1 MRSVTLDGRLN
12 SVGKFVRQGAEFADI
27 GTDHAYLPIYLL
39 KSDRIKSAVA
49 SDINEGPL
57 KSAKANAEEMGVSD
71 RMRFVL
77 TDGARGLEG
86 FGLSDVAIAG
96 MGGELIADIIEA
108 SPFLRDEKIRLILQ
122 PMSKQ
127 GHLRRYL
134 AERGF
139 DIISEDYSSSGGKF
153 YVTLCAEYSGTTR
166 KIDEYEA
173 EFGKREFL
181 LKLTSDARGYLEK
194 KKKSFSRAANGKS
207 ASEKNPIEADLC
219 AYIDAILKIGDWYD
233 G

>member
-39 KSDRIKSAVA
+39 KCGRISSAVA

-57 KSAKANAEEMGVSD
+57 ASARANAEEMGVSEKI
-71 RMRFVL
+71 RFVL
-77 TDGARGLEG
+77 TDGARGLEDMG
-86 FGLSDVAIAG
+86 ITDVAIAG
-96 MGGELIADIIEA
+96 MGGELIADIIEN

-134 AERGF
+134 SERGF
-139 DIISEDYSSSGGKF
+139 DIVAEDYSSSAGKF
-153 YVTLCAEYSGTTR
+153 YVLRDTGQVLFQLSYGEQCG
-166 KIDEYEA
+166 
-173 EFGKREFL
+173 
-181 LKLTSDARGYLEK
+181 
-194 KKKSFSRAANGKS
+194 
-207 ASEKNPIEADLC
+207 
-219 AYIDAILKIGDWYD
+219 
-233 G
+233 

>member
-1 MRSVTLDGRLN
+1 MRNVTLDGRLN

-39 KSDRIKSAVA
+39 KTGRISSAVA

-57 KSAKANAEEMGVSD
+57 CSARENAKEMGLFD
-71 RMRFVL
+71 KIRFIL
-77 TDGARGLEG
+77 TDGARGLEK
-86 FGLSDVAIAG
+86 FGLTDIAIAG
-96 MGGELIADIIEA
+96 MGGELITDIIEG

-127 GHLRRYL
+127 AHLRRYL

-139 DIISEDYSSSGGKF
+139 EIIIEDYSSSASKF
-153 YVTLCAEYSGTTR
+153 YVTMCVEYIGTPR
-166 KIDEYEA
+166 EIDEYEA

-181 LKLTSDARGYLEK
+181 SEPSREARGYLEK
-194 KKKSFSRAANGKS
+194 KKKSLLRAARGKAVS
-207 ASEKNPIEADLC
+207 SESTPIEADLC
-219 AYIDAILKIGDWYD
+219 DYIDGILTSK
-233 G
+233 

>member
-1 MRSVTLDGRLN
+1 MRNSTLDGRLL

-39 KSDRIKSAVA
+39 SVGRIRSAVA

-57 KSAKANAEEMGVSD
+57 CSARANAREMGVFD
-71 RMRFVL
+71 RISFVL

-86 FGLSDVAIAG
+86 FGLTDVAIAG

-108 SPFLRDEKIRLILQ
+108 SPFLKDEKIRLILQ

-127 GHLRRYL
+127 AHLRRYL
-134 AERGF
+134 AESGF
-139 DIISEDYSSSGGKF
+139 ETVMEEYSSSAGKF
-153 YVTLCAEYSGTTR
+153 YVTMCVEYTGTPR
-166 KIDEYEA
+166 EIDEYEA

-181 LKLTSDARGYLEK
+181 SELTGQARGYLEK
-194 KKKSFSRAANGKS
+194 KKKSLSRAAKGKS
-207 ASEKNPIEADLC
+207 VSSEMPPIEAVLC
-219 AYIDAILKIGDWYD
+219 DYIDGILTSKQ
-233 G
+233 